1 MENQNGHWPAWNSDP
16 GIWGISEIVG
26 VGSDGDGTNHHS
38 NTFRLGLVG
47 GSISKGRVQKPE
59 SRNSSVMGGGTFS
72 FSIFFNVVRS
82 GEGLPPPPLSVT
94 F

>member
-59 SRNSSVMGGGTFS
+59 SRNSSVMGGGPFLS
-72 FSIFFNVVRS
+72 VFFLMLSAVGR
-82 GEGLPPPPLSVT
+82 GYPPPLSVT